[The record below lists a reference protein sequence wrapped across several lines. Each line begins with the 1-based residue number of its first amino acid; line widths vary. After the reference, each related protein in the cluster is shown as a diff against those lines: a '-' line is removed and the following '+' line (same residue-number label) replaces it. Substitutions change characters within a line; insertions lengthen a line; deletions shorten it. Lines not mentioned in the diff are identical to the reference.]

1 VLQTAWKAD
10 RFGYGA
16 LRGEIAAVKAL
27 MPTVLR
33 NVTSRA
39 IQLHGSLGTTN
50 EMPLVAYLLDGFTM
64 GLADGPTEVHKSTL
78 ARQIL
83 RRVTPAPG
91 IFPSEHIPAV
101 RARAQALAAG
111 IGAASSETHDG

>member
-1 VLQTAWKAD
+1 
-10 RFGYGA
+10 
-16 LRGEIAAVKAL
+16 
-27 MPTVLR
+27 
-33 NVTSRA
+33 
-39 IQLHGSLGTTN
+39 
-50 EMPLVAYLLDGFTM
+50 MPLVAYLLDGFTM

-101 RARAQALAAG
+101 RARAQTLAAG
-111 IGAASSETHDG
+111 AAAGIDAGIDAGAAATSSEVRDG